1 MAPLWNCEVCCE
13 DFRDYTSTDIEGSP
27 VCPPCVREMFDKAL
41 KFEHEYPPK
50 WGTSLHP
57 SEFNHIIPKDFIETY
72 ERKEVEYK
80 TQPDR
85 RIYCQHMV
93 ERAVAQDNSA
103 SGTTKEPCGE
113 FIGVRQRM
121 SKPDMLVLGR
131 CRKCKNATCM
141 ACDDYSSDPAT
152 TLQHVCTGK
161 SSAKEQR
168 AQAFV
173 GLKRGKEWQQCPNR
187 SCARRIELSAACN
200 HITCTCGMGFCFI
213 CGKEADGDSE
223 HWARKSGCPR
233 YNHPDDADAEY
244 DDYED
249 DDDESRDGSEDGDD
263 ILENVRGLFGLDD
276 ASDEAAD
283 PVWDTTVWH
292 DSDLPPPLGDL
303 EADEPTTERENIP
316 EDGSLLETAVP
327 PAVVASSPTAP
338 EVQATLPGTQQEETL
353 QEIGRRLAH
362 SERVVRL
369 LQELRDE
376 MLPISRRLVPNT
388 PELAPLTAQ
397 DLEAIAN
404 AYLEDELSDQ
414 ERGAYGILFGSGMA
428 EDPAVT
434 AEEAEIDR
442 TLWRLHVD

>member
-41 KFEHEYPPK
+41 EFEHEYPPK

-57 SEFNHIIPKDFIETY
+57 SEFNHIISKDFIKTY
-72 ERKEVEYK
+72 ERKEIEYR

-93 ERAVAQDNSA
+93 ERAAEEDNRTSA
-103 SGTTKEPCGE
+103 TTRELCGE

-121 SKPDMLVLGR
+121 SKSDMLVLGR

-141 ACDDYSSDPAT
+141 ACDDCSSDPAT
-152 TLQHVCTGK
+152 MLQHICTGK
-161 SSAKEQR
+161 SSANEQR

-187 SCARRIELSAACN
+187 LCARRIELSAACN

-244 DDYED
+244 DDYEED
-249 DDDESRDGSEDGDD
+249 DDDESRDGFEDGDD
-263 ILENVRGLFGLDD
+263 PLENVRGLFGMGDI
-276 ASDEAAD
+276 SDEVATGTSGLTVEFNPLFFSDD
-283 PVWDTTVWH
+283 PDANEPFI
-292 DSDLPPPLGDL
+292 DRDDLPEGVS
-303 EADEPTTERENIP
+303 T
-316 EDGSLLETAVP
+316 LETVIS
-327 PAVVASSPTAP
+327 PAVVASSSTVH
-338 EVQATLPGTQQEETL
+338 EEQGDLLSTQDETL

-362 SERVVRL
+362 SERVIRL
-369 LQELRDE
+369 LEELRQEILTSARRVVPDSPE
-376 MLPISRRLVPNT
+376 STPI
-388 PELAPLTAQ
+388 TAQ
-397 DLEAIAN
+397 DAEAIAN
-404 AYLEDELSDQ
+404 AYLEDDLSDE
-414 ERGAYGILFGSGMA
+414 ERGAHGLFGSGMA
-428 EDPAVT
+428 EAPAVT
-434 AEEAEIDR
+434 MEEAEIDR